1 MIDWIKNWEKVG
13 VVGSYSNQQV
23 QKLDGNKMILL
34 KDMSDDDSFVDKLIY
49 QYHDEYNDG
58 NFQYQKIKE
67 FLEEHPKNSNNPLE
81 IYISYDNWEQ
91 ERNVVEALKTK
102 EKSGIQKNR
111 IENDFAVFNSI
122 YFSEVSNVTLN
133 VEQEGINYL
142 TSPSCVS
149 VEEEEITGTVIN
161 CSFLELKKLY
171 NVTGTELFK
180 RNVRNGIVDNKSL
193 IRSVFSNYLSVDGDY
208 VIDTED
214 VETMEKD
221 LKYDDYDP
229 TLFWF
234 SHNGITLFIDKSIA
248 GAYDFQNDSITINP
262 KACSVI
268 NGAQTI
274 TNFFLVYSE
283 LRHDLQK
290 KDYQDALDQLETLL
304 SKIFVKLTIIS
315 GKGEYAP
322 FITKGLNTQNPITQE
337 DFVAISKEVIEIN
350 KLARGYFYILKSGEV
365 KRVGGLTPLQF
376 VKQYFIV
383 QSKPGS
389 GKNFNKKDLEKQIKI
404 FYEELSKKSTED
416 RKNILEKMTLLPA
429 IEDWW
434 NKNNAGKFIKKG
446 IVENYGKNYFQSFV
460 LDNYSSF
467 IDNDD
472 ELASI
477 FEKFKELLESKDL
490 DYNEFKKDDLYEK
503 KLRGYFEKNKVDG
516 TYENNVS
523 DVDEQREYEK
533 NLLAF
538 LSEIDKQRIH
548 YRTEI
553 LKFNESKNIMVDNP
567 RIIRRDK
574 GEVKEN
580 FHLPT
585 KSFKELYQNLNI
597 EEKLQEGNGDITIED
612 FKKFEDSTLYEEL
625 KKKYNFII
633 LDFCDGDLKKVTLK
647 KDFDLQLLEK
657 YQTEVKK
664 SYENTITAFME
675 GDKSKFP
682 KANKDTKVHVRP
694 KALRKDDSFM
704 FTSGEMLTKRTFWV
718 TRYYLNELLDEAIN

>member
-13 VVGSYSNQQV
+13 IVGSYSNQQV

-34 KDMSDDDSFVDKLIY
+34 KDMSDEDSFVDKLIY
-49 QYHDEYNDG
+49 QYHDKYNDG
-58 NFQYQKIKE
+58 NFQYQEIKA
-67 FLEEHPKNSNNPLE
+67 FLERYLTEESNNTLQ

-91 ERNVVEALKTK
+91 ERNVVETLKSK
-102 EKSGIQKNR
+102 EKSGIKKNR
-111 IENDFAVFNSI
+111 IENDFALFNSV
-122 YFSEVSNVTLN
+122 YFSEVDNVTLE

-142 TSPSCVS
+142 TSPSS
-149 VEEEEITGTVIN
+149 GFATEEEITGTVIN

-180 RNVRNGIVDNKSL
+180 SNVRNGIIDNKSL
-193 IRSVFSNYLSVDGDY
+193 IRSVFSNYLSVDSDY
-208 VIDTED
+208 NIEIED
-214 VETMEKD
+214 SETIQREF
-221 LKYDDYDP
+221 KYDDYDP

-389 GKNFNKKDLEKQIKI
+389 GKNFNKKDLEKQIKD
-404 FYEELSKKSTED
+404 FHKDLSHKSEEERRD
-416 RKNILEKMTLLPA
+416 VLEKMTLLTT

-434 NKNNAGKFIKKG
+434 NKNNAGKSTKKG
-446 IVENYGKNYFQSFV
+446 VVENYGKNYFQSFV

-477 FEKFKELLESKDL
+477 FEKFKELLEPEDL
-490 DYNEFKKDDLYEK
+490 NYNEFKKDDLYEK
-503 KLRGYFEKNKVDG
+503 KLRGYFEKNTVEA
-516 TYENNVS
+516 TSENNIS
-523 DVDEQREYEK
+523 DTDEQRKYEEK
-533 NLLAF
+533 LCAF
-538 LSEIDKQRIH
+538 LSAIDKQRIH

-553 LKFNESKNIMVDNP
+553 LKFNESENIMVDNP
-567 RIIRRDK
+567 RIIRRNN
-574 GEVKEN
+574 GEVLEN

-585 KSFKELYQNLNI
+585 RSFKELYEKLNI
-597 EEKLQEGNGDITIED
+597 EEKLKKGDEDLIED
-612 FKKFEDSTLYEEL
+612 DFPKFEKSTLYKEL
-625 KKKYNFII
+625 EKKYNIII
-633 LDFCDGDLKKVTLK
+633 LDFEDNKLSKVVLK
-647 KDFDLQLLEK
+647 KDFDLQLLKK
-657 YQTEVKK
+657 YESEVKQ
-664 SYENTITAFME
+664 SYQKTIAAFIE
-675 GDKSKFP
+675 GDKSSFP

-718 TRYYLNELLDEAIN
+718 TRYYLNELLDEKR

>member
-1 MIDWIKNWEKVG
+1 M
-13 VVGSYSNQQV
+13 
-23 QKLDGNKMILL
+23 
-34 KDMSDDDSFVDKLIY
+34 
-49 QYHDEYNDG
+49 
-58 NFQYQKIKE
+58 
-67 FLEEHPKNSNNPLE
+67 
-81 IYISYDNWEQ
+81 
-91 ERNVVEALKTK
+91 
-102 EKSGIQKNR
+102 
-111 IENDFAVFNSI
+111 
-122 YFSEVSNVTLN
+122 
-133 VEQEGINYL
+133 
-142 TSPSCVS
+142 
-149 VEEEEITGTVIN
+149 
-161 CSFLELKKLY
+161 
-171 NVTGTELFK
+171 
-180 RNVRNGIVDNKSL
+180 RNGIIDNKSL
-193 IRSVFSNYLSVDGDY
+193 IRSVFSNYLSVDSDY
-208 VIDTED
+208 NIEIED
-214 VETMEKD
+214 SETIQREF
-221 LKYDDYDP
+221 KYDDYDP

-389 GKNFNKKDLEKQIKI
+389 GKNFNKKDLEKQIKD
-404 FYEELSKKSTED
+404 FHKDLSHKSEEERRD
-416 RKNILEKMTLLPA
+416 VLEKMTLLTT

-434 NKNNAGKFIKKG
+434 NKNNAGKSTKKG
-446 IVENYGKNYFQSFV
+446 VVENYGKNYFQSFV

-477 FEKFKELLESKDL
+477 FEKFKELLEPEDL
-490 DYNEFKKDDLYEK
+490 NYNEFKKDDLYEK
-503 KLRGYFEKNKVDG
+503 KLRGYFEKNTVEA
-516 TYENNVS
+516 TSENNIS
-523 DVDEQREYEK
+523 DTDEQRKYEEK
-533 NLLAF
+533 LCAF
-538 LSEIDKQRIH
+538 LSAIDKQRIH

-553 LKFNESKNIMVDNP
+553 LKFNESENIMVDNP
-567 RIIRRDK
+567 RIIRRNN
-574 GEVKEN
+574 GEVLEN

-585 KSFKELYQNLNI
+585 RSFKELYEKLNI
-597 EEKLQEGNGDITIED
+597 EEKLKKGDEDLIED
-612 FKKFEDSTLYEEL
+612 DFPKFEKSTLYKEL
-625 KKKYNFII
+625 EKKYNIII
-633 LDFCDGDLKKVTLK
+633 LDFEDNKLSKVVLK
-647 KDFDLQLLEK
+647 KDFDLQLLKK
-657 YQTEVKK
+657 YESEVKQ
-664 SYENTITAFME
+664 SYQKTIAAFIE
-675 GDKSKFP
+675 GDKSSFP

-718 TRYYLNELLDEAIN
+718 TRYYLNELLDEKR